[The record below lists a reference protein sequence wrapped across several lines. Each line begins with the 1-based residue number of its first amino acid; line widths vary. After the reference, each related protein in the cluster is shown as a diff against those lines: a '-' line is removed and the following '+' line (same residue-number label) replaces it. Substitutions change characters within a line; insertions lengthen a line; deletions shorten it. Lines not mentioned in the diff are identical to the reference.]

1 MGFDELTD
9 AEIHRRIQKAV
20 ELEREGLKVMGLPLI
35 EWDDELNCVVKVMA
49 DGSKIKV
56 EDK

>member
-35 EWDDELNCVVKVMA
+35 EWDDELNCVVKVMS